1 MPTSLLGVTV
11 PDYPNTD
18 QEACH
23 LFTGNWIIH
32 RINPN
37 AGYRLLHNE
46 SSHQFIA
53 RILQTYN
60 YTLQV
65 GGQIQPR
72 DIILINHT
80 DYTIGHS
87 MVAIN
92 NNVWYG
98 VNNFG
103 TFGLIFQNSGI
114 PVDTLSQRREVDFL
128 ELNLGTINYVTQT
141 INQGNQFPPLHY
153 EIWR

>member
-37 AGYRLLHNE
+37 VGYRLLHRE
-46 SSHQFIA
+46 PSYQFII
-53 RILQTYN
+53 RILQEHN
-60 YTLQV
+60 FTLQV
-65 GGQIQPR
+65 GGQIQPG
-72 DIILINHT
+72 DIILIDHINN
-80 DYTIGHS
+80 YIGHS

-92 NNVWYG
+92 NNVWFG
-98 VNNFG
+98 VNNLG
-103 TFGLIFQNSGI
+103 TFGLLFQNSGI
-114 PVDTLSQRREVDFL
+114 AVDTLCERREIAFSEFPVNPLDIQ
-128 ELNLGTINYVTQT
+128 GQT
-141 INQGNQFPPLHY
+141 IAKGDGSLLHY